1 MDLGIIGLER
11 SGKTAVF
18 NAVTG
23 GHARSQR
30 YGGTEPNIGVVK
42 VPDDRLDRLSAAI
55 QSAKTTYVEARYLDF
70 PGSLSVRGE
79 GATATHMAAL
89 AQVDALVHVVR
100 AFRDEAVPHAETTVD
115 PESGRKSIS
124 AETTLVEDIADA
136 AALARVLWPLCERV
150 SARLKRSRLAGRGV
164 VLKLKSAR
172 FRLRTRS
179 RRLAAP
185 TQLAEIIYETAW
197 PLLER
202 EADGTRF
209 RLIGVGVDGL
219 APAAEADPV
228 DLFDPARERRAR
240 AERAVDAVRSR
251 FGDDAIGKGRGF
263 TARPRR
269 GRS

>member
-1 MDLGIIGLER
+1 M
-11 SGKTAVF
+11 
-18 NAVTG
+18 
-23 GHARSQR
+23 
-30 YGGTEPNIGVVK
+30 
-42 VPDDRLDRLSAAI
+42 
-55 QSAKTTYVEARYLDF
+55 
-70 PGSLSVRGE
+70 
-79 GATATHMAAL
+79 
-89 AQVDALVHVVR
+89 
-100 AFRDEAVPHAETTVD
+100 
-115 PESGRKSIS
+115 S
-124 AETTLVEDIADA
+124 AETTFGEDIADA
-136 AALARVLWPLCERV
+136 AELKTLLWPLCERV

-179 RRLAAP
+179 RRLATP

-219 APAAEADPV
+219 GPAAEADPV

-251 FGDDAIGKGRGF
+251 FGDGAIGKGRGF